1 MIIIGSDFHPE
12 FQQIAWGDTDTG
24 EFREQ
29 PLRHRQEAET
39 FERERAR
46 QATQVRVEMEAS
58 GHARWF
64 RTADGRTALRV
75 VDRRGHRE
83 TEQAS
88 TQAEDRSPGRP
99 PYPGRAAGKSFSA
112 DLDTELGQ
120 P

>member
-12 FQQIAWGDTDTG
+12 FQQIAWVDTDTG
-24 EFREQ
+24 EVREQ

-39 FERERAR
+39 LERERAR
-46 QATQVRVEMEAS
+46 QATHVRVGMEAS

-64 RTADGRTALRV
+64 ER
-75 VDRRGHRE
+75 
-83 TEQAS
+83 
-88 TQAEDRSPGRP
+88 DRSPGRP
-99 PYPGRAAGKSFSA
+99 PYPGRTAGKSFSA